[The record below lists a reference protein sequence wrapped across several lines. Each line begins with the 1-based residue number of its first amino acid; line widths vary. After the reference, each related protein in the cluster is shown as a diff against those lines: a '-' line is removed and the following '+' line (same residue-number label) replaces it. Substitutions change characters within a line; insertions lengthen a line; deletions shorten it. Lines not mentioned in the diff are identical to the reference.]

1 MLTVEHV
8 TVRRSDLPVVRDAS
22 FTLHAG
28 RVTVLLGVNGAGKTS
43 LLESISGVIP
53 AAKGSILLDG
63 VTINGWRAD
72 RRARAGLAHVEE
84 GRSVFPSM
92 TTEENLRVAVGK
104 RADISSAFELF
115 PELVKRRDVRAGLLS
130 GGEQQMLVVARAT
143 LRQPSVLLL
152 DELSLGLAPAIV
164 VRLLAA
170 VRSLADDGRAIL
182 LVEQFASLALEIA
195 DHALVMRHGEL
206 VFSDAAAVLRGQDA
220 LLQELYLGELRHES
234 VGVAP

>member
-1 MLTVEHV
+1 MLTVERL

-22 FTLHAG
+22 FTLPAG
-28 RVTVLLGVNGAGKTS
+28 RVCVLLGVNGAGKTS
-43 LLESISGVIP
+43 LLESVSGILP
-53 AAKGSILLDG
+53 AAAGEILLDG
-63 VTINGWRAD
+63 ARINGWRPD
-72 RRARAGLAHVEE
+72 RRARAGIAHVEE

-92 TTEENLRVAVGK
+92 TVEENLRVSVGK
-104 RADISSAFELF
+104 RAALDPAFDLF

-143 LRQPSVLLL
+143 LRGPSVLLL

-170 VRSLADDGRAIL
+170 VRALADEGRAIL

-195 DHALVMRHGEL
+195 DHALVMRHGEF
-206 VFSDAAAVLRGQDA
+206 VYSGEAAGLRGEEA

-234 VGVAP
+234 VGAGR